1 MNDLAI
7 FTPIQNANA
16 QENLDEFI
24 RFAKEDLTVFGVD
37 LDFESNSWD
46 VTQYVDLKANKK
58 KYSLVFTGFEAGH
71 NIKSTKLSNTMQEPF
86 LSFSKAH
93 VRYMFGL
100 APVKGISD
108 RVLLLRC
115 VYRALIELADKN
127 PIFINADIANRASQ
141 LCIEKYTPAFA
152 YRLGGQLEKLIEFLS
167 SKKML
172 LAPFQWRN
180 PIRRPSDAQRIGEEA
195 DKRREDKM
203 PSQAALDALPQVFR
217 MATRDIHVIVS
228 ATTAILLASPDR
240 INEVLRL
247 EEKCESIRKNKDGAE
262 LYGLRWRGSKG
273 ADSAIKDIVS
283 SMVDVV
289 KEALNNIRNKTK
301 AAREVANWYEDNPTR
316 VFLRPE
322 SESLRTKD
330 LLSSREVANIL
341 WGIDRASPFPQFP
354 FKFKKIEGE
363 IYVEFKTLE
372 NWVISKLPR
381 GFPILDNDSGLK
393 YSEALYVALKSQ
405 FRGTEAA
412 YICAIETIDVNKI
425 NSYLGGRSSNGITSI
440 FDAFDFFEPN
450 GDHIVVTTHQFRHY
464 LNTLALAGGMS
475 EIEVSKWSGRKDI
488 KQTSA
493 YDHRSSSEIV
503 QQIRDAIGNPDK
515 SFGPISRLGR
525 SNLITRDQI
534 SRLVVETVHTTDIGY
549 CLHNFVA
556 SPCQLHLDC
565 INCQEM
571 VCIKGDKKAQDS
583 LRLRLEES
591 NTLLK
596 QSQAAVDEG
605 FFGAD
610 RWLSHQME
618 VNKRYKQ
625 LNELLDNP
633 TILNGTVIQLSKPK
647 TLIKQEK
654 LKLEN
659 KNEKN

>member
-1 MNDLAI
+1 MNNLAL
-7 FTPIQNANA
+7 FTTIQNANA

-24 RFAKEDLTVFGVD
+24 RFAREDLTIFGVD
-37 LDFESNSWD
+37 LDFDSNSWD
-46 VTQYVDLKANKK
+46 VTQYVDIKANKK

-71 NIKSTKLSNTMQEPF
+71 NIKSTKLSNAMQEPF
-86 LSFSKAH
+86 LSFSKAY
-93 VRYMFGL
+93 VRYIFGL
-100 APVKGISD
+100 NPVKAISHK
-108 RVLLLRC
+108 VLLLRC
-115 VYRALIELADKN
+115 IYRALIELADNN

-141 LCIEKYTPAFA
+141 LLIEKYTPAFA
-152 YRLGGQLEKLIEFLS
+152 YRLASQLEKLIEFLS

-180 PIRRPSDAQRIGEEA
+180 PIRRPSDTQRIGEEA

-203 PSQAALDALPQVFR
+203 PSQAALDALPQIFR

-228 ATTAILLASPDR
+228 ETTAILLASPDR

-247 EEKCESIRKNKDGAE
+247 EEKCEIIRKNKDGAE

-283 SMVDVV
+283 SMADVV
-289 KEALNNIRNKTK
+289 KEALNKIRNETK
-301 AAREVANWYEDNPTR
+301 AAREVAKWYEGNPKK

-322 SESLRTKD
+322 LEYLRANE
-330 LLSSREVANIL
+330 LLTPVEAADIL
-341 WGIDRASPFPQFP
+341 WGLNGPKHVTYFP
-354 FKFKKIEGE
+354 FKTKKINGKAY
-363 IYVEFKTLE
+363 IEFQALE
-372 NWVISKLPR
+372 NWVISQLPSE
-381 GFPILDNDSGLK
+381 FPIYDQDSQLK
-393 YSEALYVALKSQ
+393 YSESLYVALRNQ
-405 FRGTEAA
+405 FQGGKATYTCLIEPIGT
-412 YICAIETIDVNKI
+412 NKI
-425 NSYLGGRSSNGITSI
+425 NAYLGGRSLNGTPSI
-440 FDAFDFFEPN
+440 FDVFDFFEPN
-450 GDHIVVTTHQFRHY
+450 GEHIVVTTHQFRHY

-475 EIEVSKWSGRKDI
+475 EIEVSKWSGRKDA

-493 YDHRSSSEIV
+493 YDHRTSSEIV
-503 QQIRDAIGNPDK
+503 QQIRDAVGNPDK
-515 SFGPISRLGR
+515 SFGPIARLGR
-525 SNLITRDQI
+525 SNLITRDRI
-534 SRLVVETVHTTDIGY
+534 SQLVVETVHTTDIGY

-571 VCIKGDKKAQDS
+571 VCIKGDKKAQDN

-618 VNKRYKQ
+618 VNKRYTQ
-625 LNELLDNP
+625 LNEFLDNP
-633 TILNGTVIQLSKPK
+633 TIPNGTVIQLSKPK
-647 TLIKQEK
+647 TLIEQET

-659 KNEKN
+659 KNEQN

>member
-1 MNDLAI
+1 MNDLALFI
-7 FTPIQNANA
+7 PIQNANA

-24 RFAKEDLTVFGVD
+24 RFAREDLTVFGAD

-71 NIKSTKLSNTMQEPF
+71 NIKSTKLSNTMQEPY
-86 LSFSKAH
+86 LSFSKAY

-100 APVKGISD
+100 NPVKGIID

-115 VYRALIELADKN
+115 IYRALIELADKN

-141 LCIEKYTPAFA
+141 LFIEKYTPAFA
-152 YRLGGQLEKLIEFLS
+152 YRLAGQLEKLIEFLS
-167 SKKML
+167 SKNML

-180 PIRRPSDAQRIGEEA
+180 PIRRPSDTQRIGEEA

-203 PSQAALDALPQVFR
+203 PSQAALDALPQIFR

-247 EEKCESIRKNKDGAE
+247 EEKCEIIRKNKDGAE

-283 SMVDVV
+283 SMADVV
-289 KEALNNIRNKTK
+289 KEALNKIRNETK
-301 AAREVANWYEDNPTR
+301 AAREVAKWYEENPKK

-322 SESLRTKD
+322 IEYLRDKE
-330 LLSSREVANIL
+330 LLTLVEAKNIL
-341 WGIDRASPFPQFP
+341 WGIDHPKRAVRFL
-354 FKFKKIEGE
+354 FKTKKIDKRL
-363 IYVEFKTLE
+363 YVEFKALE
-372 NWVISKLPR
+372 NWVLSNLPR
-381 GFPILDNDSGLK
+381 DFPIYDKDSGLK
-393 YSEALYVALKSQ
+393 YSEALYLAFRNQ
-405 FRGTEAA
+405 FQSDKATYTCLIEPIGT
-412 YICAIETIDVNKI
+412 NKI
-425 NSYLGGRSSNGITSI
+425 NSYLGARDLVGMTSI
-440 FDAFDFFEPN
+440 FKAHEFTEPD
-450 GDHIVVTTHQFRHY
+450 GSSIIVTTHQFRHY

-475 EIEVSKWSGRKDI
+475 EIEVSKWSGRKDV

-493 YDHRSSSEIV
+493 YDHRTSSEIV

-515 SFGPISRLGR
+515 SFGPIARLGR

-549 CLHNFVA
+549 CLHNFAA

-565 INCQEM
+565 ISCQEM

-596 QSQAAVDEG
+596 QSQAAVDER

-625 LNELLDNP
+625 LHELLDNP
-633 TILNGTVIQLSKPK
+633 NIPNGTVIQLSKPK
-647 TLIKQEK
+647 TLIEQET

-659 KNEKN
+659 KK

>member
-1 MNDLAI
+1 MNDIVLFA
-7 FTPIQNANA
+7 PINNVDAQANL
-16 QENLDEFI
+16 NEFI
-24 RFAKEDLTVFGVD
+24 RFAREDLTVFGVD
-37 LDFESNSWD
+37 LDFDSNSWD
-46 VTQYVDLKANKK
+46 VSQYVDLKANKK

-71 NIKSTKLSNTMQEPF
+71 NIKSTKLSNAMQEPF
-86 LSFSKAH
+86 LGFSKAY

-100 APVKGISD
+100 NPVKAISNK
-108 RVLLLRC
+108 VLLLRC
-115 VYRALIELADKN
+115 IYKALIELADKN
-127 PIFINADIANRASQ
+127 PIFINADIANRTSQ
-141 LCIEKYTPAFA
+141 LLIEKYTPALA
-152 YRLGGQLEKLIEFLS
+152 YRLGGLLEKLIEFLS

-180 PIRRPSDAQRIGEEA
+180 PIRRPSDTQRIGEEA

-203 PSQAALDALPQVFR
+203 PSQAALDALPQIFR

-247 EEKCESIRKNKDGAE
+247 EEKCEIIRKNKDGAE

-283 SMVDVV
+283 SMADVV
-289 KEALNNIRNKTK
+289 KEALNKIRNETK
-301 AAREVANWYEDNPTR
+301 AAREVAKWYEGNPKK

-322 SESLRTKD
+322 LEYLRANE
-330 LLSSREVANIL
+330 LLTPVEAADIL
-341 WGIDRASPFPQFP
+341 WGLNGFKHVTYLP
-354 FKFKKIEGE
+354 FKTKKINGKAY
-363 IYVEFKTLE
+363 IEFQALE
-372 NWVISKLPR
+372 NWVISQLPSE
-381 GFPILDNDSGLK
+381 FPIYDQDSQLK
-393 YSEALYVALKSQ
+393 YSESLYVALRNQ
-405 FRGTEAA
+405 FQGGKAT
-412 YICAIETIDVNKI
+412 YTCLIEHIGVNKI
-425 NSYLGGRSSNGITSI
+425 NAYLGGRGLQGTPSI
-440 FDAFDFFEPN
+440 FDVFDFFEPN
-450 GDHIVVTTHQFRHY
+450 GEHIVVTTHQFRHY

-493 YDHRSSSEIV
+493 YDHRTSSDIV
-503 QQIRDAIGNPDK
+503 KQIRDAIGNPDK

-534 SRLVVETVHTTDIGY
+534 SQLIVETVHTTDIGY

-618 VNKRYKQ
+618 VNKRYTQ

-633 TILNGTVIQLSKPK
+633 TIPNGTVIQLSKPK
-647 TLIKQEK
+647 TLIEQET

>member
-1 MNDLAI
+1 MNDLALFI
-7 FTPIQNANA
+7 PIQNANA

-24 RFAKEDLTVFGVD
+24 RFAREDLTIFGVD
-37 LDFESNSWD
+37 LDFDSNSWD
-46 VTQYVDLKANKK
+46 VTETL
-58 KYSLVFTGFEAGH
+58 
-71 NIKSTKLSNTMQEPF
+71 NIKARASKTRCIFNNFKTSIGNRSRAGTIMEEPY
-86 LSFSKAH
+86 LSFSKAY
-93 VRYMFGL
+93 VRYMHGL
-100 APVKGISD
+100 SPKKAINH
-108 RVLLLRC
+108 RLAVLRL
-115 VYRALIELADKN
+115 VEQALSEYGFLS
-127 PIFINADIANRASQ
+127 PIHINQDIMNRASQ
-141 LCIEKYTPAFA
+141 LAVENYSKSLT
-152 YRLGGQLEKLIEFLS
+152 YRLGAQLERLVVVISENK
-167 SKKML
+167 L
-172 LAPFQWRN
+172 LATPFQWRN
-180 PIRRPSDAQRIGEEA
+180 PIKRPSDSQRIGEEA
-195 DKRREDKM
+195 DKRREEKM
-203 PSQAALDALPQVFR
+203 PSPAALDALPQIFR
-217 MATRDIHVIVS
+217 MATKDIHVIVS

-247 EEKCESIRKNKDGAE
+247 EDKCEVIRKNKQGGDI
-262 LYGLRWRGSKG
+262 YGLRWRGSKG
-273 ADSAIKDIVS
+273 GDSTIKEIIS

-289 KEALNNIRNKTK
+289 KEALNKIRYETKT
-301 AAREVANWYEDNPTR
+301 ARAIAKWYEDNPAK

-322 SESLRTKD
+322 MECLRSKE
-330 LLSSREVANIL
+330 LLSVKEAAHIL
-341 WGIDRASPFPQFP
+341 WGTDRPKRESQLP
-354 FKFKKIEGE
+354 FKTKKIDGKL
-363 IYVEFKTLE
+363 YVEFEALE
-372 NWVISKLPR
+372 NWVISQLPSE
-381 GFPILDNDSGLK
+381 FPFYDQDSDLK
-393 YSEALYVALKSQ
+393 YSEALYIALRNQ
-405 FRGTEAA
+405 FRPKKAT
-412 YICAIETIDVNKI
+412 YICLFECIDVNKI
-425 NSYLGGRSSNGITSI
+425 NSYLGTRSLSGIPSI

-450 GDHIVVTTHQFRHY
+450 GGPISVKTHQFRHY

-475 EIEVSKWSGRKDI
+475 EIEVSKWSGRKDV

-493 YDHRSSSEIV
+493 YDHRTSSEIV
-503 QQIRDAIGNPDK
+503 QQIRGAIGNPDK

-534 SRLVVETVHTTDIGY
+534 SQLIVETVHTTDIGY

-618 VNKRYKQ
+618 VNKRYAQ

-633 TILNGTVIQLSKPK
+633 TIPNGTVIQLSKPK
-647 TLIKQEK
+647 TLIEQEA
-654 LKLEN
+654 LKLEI